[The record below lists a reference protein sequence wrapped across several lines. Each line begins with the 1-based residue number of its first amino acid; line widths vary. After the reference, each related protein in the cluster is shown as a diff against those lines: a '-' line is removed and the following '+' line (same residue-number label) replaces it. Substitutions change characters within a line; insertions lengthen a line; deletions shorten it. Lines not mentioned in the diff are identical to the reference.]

1 MRRPVPSTDPRP
13 VDLRAAGAAVV
24 ARAVSHELRRLEE
37 AEGARVLLA
46 VESGSRAW
54 GFESPDSDFDVRFVY
69 VRPLEH
75 YLRLE
80 GARDVLEWRL
90 DEVLD
95 ISGWDLDKSLRLARG
110 ANPSFFEWLA
120 SPIVYAEDP
129 AFTAV
134 RDLAADCFSPVASA
148 RHYLSMARG
157 QVAAC
162 TAGTIRL
169 KKYLYIMRVLLA
181 ARWVVAER
189 APAPMLFG
197 DLVGAELEG
206 SMSGLVEGLLAA
218 KTASGESDERP
229 RVPAFDAWVA
239 GALAELEDAV
249 GALAPGPKVPWGR
262 LNEVFLAIVRG

>member
-1 MRRPVPSTDPRP
+1 MPSDPYP
-13 VDLRAAGAAVV
+13 ADLRSASPDAV
-24 ARAVSHELRRLEE
+24 AHAVRHELDLLEE

-54 GFESPDSDFDVRFVY
+54 GFESPDSDFD

-169 KKYLYIMRVLLA
+169 KKYLYIMRALLA

-189 APAPMLFG
+189 AAAPMLFG
-197 DLVGAELEG
+197 DLVGAELED
-206 SMSGLVEGLLAA
+206 SMSGLVEELLAA